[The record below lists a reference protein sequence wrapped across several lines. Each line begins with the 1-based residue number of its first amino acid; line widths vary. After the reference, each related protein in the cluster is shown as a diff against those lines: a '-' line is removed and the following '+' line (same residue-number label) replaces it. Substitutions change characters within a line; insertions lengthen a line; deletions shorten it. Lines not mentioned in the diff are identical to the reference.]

1 MKAMDAK
8 TTKLYTQSRTILY
21 RNIIPAYFNFMD
33 VQLNCT
39 YLAINV
45 MHMTKRC
52 QYTLY
57 YFTFEILSVVNYK
70 LFML

>member
-21 RNIIPAYFNFMD
+21 RNIIPVIFNFMD

-39 YLAINV
+39 YLAIYV

-52 QYTLY
+52 QYTL
-57 YFTFEILSVVNYK
+57 
-70 LFML
+70 